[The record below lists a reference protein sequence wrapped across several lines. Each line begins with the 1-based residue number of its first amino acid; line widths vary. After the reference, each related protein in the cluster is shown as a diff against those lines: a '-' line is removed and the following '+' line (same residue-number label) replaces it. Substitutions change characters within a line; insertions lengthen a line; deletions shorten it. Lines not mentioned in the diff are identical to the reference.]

1 MTSGGH
7 DADAKLALPG
17 LPHAAP
23 CRVVRHVVSRTP
35 DSLTVALQLHAQNP
49 GYNAQLGGVPAW
61 LALEYLGQT
70 AAAWIADRQPAGSG
84 PPAAGMLVSCRVL
97 DCHVA
102 VLPASAQLTATVT
115 LQSQTTQ
122 SLVLFSGQI
131 HDADRRSGLGPG
143 LAPALLAEAQ
153 FGVYMDVAA

>member
-1 MTSGGH
+1 MTSSGH
-7 DADAKLALPG
+7 DADEEHPLPG

-23 CRVVRHVVSRTP
+23 CRVVQHVVSRSP
-35 DSLTVALQLHAQNP
+35 DSLTVALHMDAQNP
-49 GYNAQLGGVPAW
+49 GYNAQLAGVPAW

-115 LQSQTTQ
+115 LQSQATQ

-131 HDADRRSGLGPG
+131 HDAGQRPG